1 MSPFA
6 FLALRI
12 ENIERLF
19 GGKNYEI
26 IKINSWIAFGKKL
39 EIYNVSR
46 FVSVKN
52 RKYKKCPDF
61 SFGVWREDVGVEPT
75 QGFFKTLCWI

>member
-6 FLALRI
+6 FGALRI

-46 FVSVKN
+46 FLAGLPA
-52 RKYKKCPDF
+52 KK
-61 SFGVWREDVGVEPT
+61 
-75 QGFFKTLCWI
+75 